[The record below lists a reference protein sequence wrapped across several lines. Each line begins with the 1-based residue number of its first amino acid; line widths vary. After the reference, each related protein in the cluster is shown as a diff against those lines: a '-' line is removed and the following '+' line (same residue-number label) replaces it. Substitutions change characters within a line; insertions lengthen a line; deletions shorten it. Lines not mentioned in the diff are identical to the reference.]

1 MDAILGVELG
11 STRIKAVL
19 TDANHTVLAQG
30 SHTWEN
36 DYQDG
41 VWTYPLDAVW
51 VGLRAAVTQALDAL
65 PSVQVRAMG
74 FSGMMHGYL
83 AFDGEGRLLVPF
95 RTWRNTF
102 TAHASQELT
111 ALFGFPIPQRWSIA
125 HLYHAMLQNEPHVR
139 SVHRLSTLASYVH
152 ETLTGRRAVGVGE
165 ASGMFPIDAQT
176 LNYDQRMLS
185 LFDERA
191 HAMGMPWH
199 IRELLPEALPAG
211 ACAGYLT
218 QDGAQLLDPA
228 GRLQAGIP
236 LAPPEGDAGTGM
248 AATNAVRPRTGNVS
262 AGTSIFSMVVLER
275 PLSRVYPQLDVVAT
289 PDGSPVAMV
298 HCNNCTSDINAWA
311 GVFGE
316 FAALAG
322 QPLSTDALYTR
333 LFSQSLH
340 GEPDCGGVT
349 VINYLSGEHVTGF
362 ERGCPLIVR
371 NASARLTLSNL
382 MRAQLYSALATLAIG
397 MKSLREENVTI
408 DMLTGHG
415 GFFKTPG
422 VGQQYLANAVD
433 APVRCMMTAGEGGAY
448 GMTLLT
454 AYMLQKD
461 ARETLPDF
469 LDNVFANAQSTA
481 LSPDP
486 VGRAGFEAYD
496 VHMTDLLTG
505 RITLEDFVGLA
516 VCGGFSYGDVLGAGG
531 GWSKTILHNAM
542 LSDMFSAFFNRT
554 DTFALGICNGC
565 QLFVELGLIYPDHAD
580 KPAMWHNDSHK
591 HECSFVN
598 VDIPENHSVMFS
610 SLAGAR
616 LGVWVSHGEGKF
628 HLPLSQDAYHIAARY
643 TYSGYPGNPNG
654 SDYDVAALASADG
667 RHLVMMPHIERS
679 IHPWAWAYCD
689 PAVQRQEVS
698 PWIEAFVNARKWVEQ
713 HRNDKK

>member
-1 MDAILGVELG
+1 
-11 STRIKAVL
+11 
-19 TDANHTVLAQG
+19 
-30 SHTWEN
+30 
-36 DYQDG
+36 
-41 VWTYPLDAVW
+41 
-51 VGLRAAVTQALDAL
+51 
-65 PSVQVRAMG
+65 
-74 FSGMMHGYL
+74 
-83 AFDGEGRLLVPF
+83 
-95 RTWRNTF
+95 
-102 TAHASQELT
+102 
-111 ALFGFPIPQRWSIA
+111 
-125 HLYHAMLQNEPHVR
+125 MLQNEPHVR
-139 SVHRLSTLASYVH
+139 SVHRLSTLAGYVH

-165 ASGMFPIDAQT
+165 ATGMFPIDAQT

-191 HAMGMPWH
+191 QAMGMPWH

-211 ACAGYLT
+211 TCAGYLI

-333 LFSQSLH
+333 LFFQSLH

-349 VINYLSGEHVTGF
+349 VINYLSGEHVMGF

-397 MKSLREENVTI
+397 MQSLREENVAI

-448 GMTLLT
+448 GMALLT
-454 AYMLQKD
+454 AYMLQKG
-461 ARETLPDF
+461 AHKTLPDF

-486 VGRAGFEAYD
+486 VGRAGFEAY
-496 VHMTDLLTG
+496 L
-505 RITLEDFVGLA
+505 
-516 VCGGFSYGDVLGAGG
+516 
-531 GWSKTILHNAM
+531 
-542 LSDMFSAFFNRT
+542 
-554 DTFALGICNGC
+554 
-565 QLFVELGLIYPDHAD
+565 
-580 KPAMWHNDSHK
+580 
-591 HECSFVN
+591 
-598 VDIPENHSVMFS
+598 
-610 SLAGAR
+610 
-616 LGVWVSHGEGKF
+616 
-628 HLPLSQDAYHIAARY
+628 ARY
-643 TYSGYPGNPNG
+643 QK
-654 SDYDVAALASADG
+654 ALAA
-667 RHLVMMPHIERS
+667 ER
-679 IHPWAWAYCD
+679 A
-689 PAVQRQEVS
+689 AVE
-698 PWIEAFVNARKWVEQ
+698 NL
-713 HRNDKK
+713 